1 VDSALTVW
9 HFSFGAMKTMHSV
22 VIADDHAAV
31 LQKVSTL
38 LRPRFAVA
46 GTARDGR
53 SAISVVVKAKPDVVI
68 LDINMPLLDGF
79 AAAREIK
86 KLGLPARIVFLTMHD
101 DPAYEEFAIG
111 LGASALVLKSRASS
125 DLVAAVD
132 AALAGEQFFS
142 REARIWLR
150 RSSGVI
156 S

>member
-1 VDSALTVW
+1 
-9 HFSFGAMKTMHSV
+9 MKTMHSV

-31 LQKVSTL
+31 LQKVSAL
-38 LRPRFAVA
+38 LRPRFVLA

-53 SAISVVVKAKPDVVI
+53 SAVIAVAKAKPDVVI
-68 LDINMPLLDGF
+68 LDINMP
-79 AAAREIK
+79 
-86 KLGLPARIVFLTMHD
+86 GLATQIVFLTVHD
-101 DPAYEEFAIG
+101 DSAYEEFALE

-142 REARIWLR
+142 RQARTWLR
-150 RSSGVI
+150 RSSAR